1 MTHLKTPRPLWP
13 TLAAATAAALAA
25 GAAQAQ
31 QDLPRKAPL
40 CTLEE
45 EMPLSPRILNRIR
58 AREDFDDLLIYSGEN
73 CPEVT
78 LILTEGATASIPG
91 TGSATGAAGGP
102 GDGLRRVGLCSLDEE
117 MPLSPRI
124 LNRIRAR
131 EDFDDLLRYSGA
143 NCPEVG
149 LILTEGATAA
159 IPAAGPATGPATGA
173 ATQGPDGGARTVG
186 LCSLEEEMPLPRRV
200 LNRIVARADYEDL
213 LLYASD
219 NCPEVALL
227 LTDTATATVPGNGE
241 GGGTLDNGVDRE
253 GPEDR
258 NPQTGGGGEGP
269 TDPGPTDPGPTDPGP
284 TDPGPTDPGPTDP
297 GPTDPGPTDPGGDVS
312 DGDDDPNPI
321 GDNTGGAGE
330 EEA

>member
-13 TLAAATAAALAA
+13 TLAAATAAALVA

-45 EMPLSPRILNRIR
+45 EMPLAPRILDRIR
-58 AREDFDDLLIYSGEN
+58 ARDDFDDLLVYSGEN
-73 CPEVT
+73 CPEVA
-78 LILTEGATASIPG
+78 LILTEGATATVAVPGTPG
-91 TGSATGAAGGP
+91 TGATDAP
-102 GDGLRRVGLCSLDEE
+102 RDGLRRVGLCSLDEE
-117 MPLSPRI
+117 MPLSQRV
-124 LNRIRAR
+124 LDRIRAR
-131 EDFDDLLRYSGA
+131 DDFDDLLRYSGE

-159 IPAAGPATGPATGA
+159 IPATGPATGPATP
-173 ATQGPDGGARTVG
+173 GPDGGVRTVG

-241 GGGTLDNGVDRE
+241 GTGTPDNGVDRE

-258 NPQTGGGGEGP
+258 NPSTGGGGEGP

>member
-1 MTHLKTPRPLWP
+1 
-13 TLAAATAAALAA
+13 
-25 GAAQAQ
+25 
-31 QDLPRKAPL
+31 
-40 CTLEE
+40 
-45 EMPLSPRILNRIR
+45 
-58 AREDFDDLLIYSGEN
+58 
-73 CPEVT
+73 
-78 LILTEGATASIPG
+78 
-91 TGSATGAAGGP
+91 
-102 GDGLRRVGLCSLDEE
+102 
-117 MPLSPRI
+117 
-124 LNRIRAR
+124 
-131 EDFDDLLRYSGA
+131 
-143 NCPEVG
+143 
-149 LILTEGATAA
+149 
-159 IPAAGPATGPATGA
+159 
-173 ATQGPDGGARTVG
+173 
-186 LCSLEEEMPLPRRV
+186 MPLPRRV

-297 GPTDPGPTDPGGDVS
+297 GGDVS